1 MLANLFAAQLY
12 STRVWLPAASQRM
25 TSNRHGVRSAA
36 DVTSPHRHAW
46 PSPTVAD
53 ALSTSQSRPCRR
65 NCKIL
70 SNALLR
76 CKLKSTHVKCW
87 TQSTT
92 NFWLLQTSWEG
103 RSEGCQVDTVPM
115 KSNCYGY
122 YRRRRSLLSSS
133 NRQLSD
139 RVPLVPTSLL
149 YNIRA
154 TVNSDLSLTWQ
165 LSERPFIADLTL
177 TPRLS
182 QPVVYTLTLTSWL
195 WPRAA
200 IFDKSTTPRSPGATS
215 RPVAPPATASTPA

>member
-12 STRVWLPAASQRM
+12 STRVWLPAASRRM

-122 YRRRRSLLSSS
+122 YRRRRSLLSS
-133 NRQLSD
+133 NRQPSD
-139 RVPLVPTSLL
+139 RVPLVSTSLL
-149 YNIRA
+149 YNYALPHQLR
-154 TVNSDLSLTWQ
+154 SDVDSEAQSTRRHLYTLSLT
-165 LSERPFIADLTL
+165 S
-177 TPRLS
+177 RL
-182 QPVVYTLTLTSWL
+182 Q
-195 WPRAA
+195 PRAA
-200 IFDKSTTPRSPGATS
+200 VFDTSTTLRSPDATS
-215 RPVAPPATASTPA
+215 RPVAPSGTASTPAYRQRRQSCAGTAS